1 VNRPNLDFRGFCGT
15 VASGIVR
22 RGDEIMV
29 LPSRKRSRVKSI
41 VTYDGDLEEAF
52 TPQSVTLT
60 LEDEIDV
67 SRGDM
72 IVRPGNVPKA
82 EQRFDATMVWMNEQS
97 LEPGKP
103 YLFKQGGKQVQGAI
117 SEVRYLID
125 VNSLHRQDAATL
137 KLNEIGRVTVQLTQP
152 VAFDGYR
159 RNRATG
165 SFIVIDRLTNL
176 TVAAGMILDR
186 AAEPEHRD
194 HWDDEPQIATL
205 EKQSS
210 KVTDNERARRFGQK
224 PVTILLTGLS
234 GSGKST
240 IAYALERRLFETGR
254 AATVLDG
261 QNLRLGISKDLGFSF
276 EDRSENLRRGAE
288 VARIINQAGLICVC
302 AFAAPSEEV
311 RQRAAEVIGRERF
324 FVVHAAAPLDLCRA
338 RDQHGLYAKAAAG
351 EIANF
356 VGVSAPY
363 EPPAHPDLVLPTD
376 QLPVEESVDKIMSL
390 LEQRGVFA

>member
-1 VNRPNLDFRGFCGT
+1 
-15 VASGIVR
+15 
-22 RGDEIMV
+22 
-29 LPSRKRSRVKSI
+29 
-41 VTYDGDLEEAF
+41 
-52 TPQSVTLT
+52 
-60 LEDEIDV
+60 
-67 SRGDM
+67 
-72 IVRPGNVPKA
+72 
-82 EQRFDATMVWMNEQS
+82 MNEQG

-117 SEVRYLID
+117 SDVRYLID
-125 VNSLHRQDAATL
+125 VNTLHRKQAATL
-137 KLNEIGRVTVQLTQP
+137 NLNEIGRVTVNLTQP

-165 SFIVIDRLTNL
+165 SFIIIDRLTNL
-176 TVAAGMILDR
+176 TVGAGMILDR
-186 AAEPEHRD
+186 SAEPEHRD
-194 HWDDEPQIATL
+194 HWDDAPQLASTDTR
-205 EKQSS
+205 SS
-210 KVTDNERARRFGQK
+210 NVTDAERARRFGQK
-224 PVTILLTGLS
+224 PMTILLTGLS
-234 GSGKST
+234 GSGKTT

-261 QNLRLGISKDLGFSF
+261 QAMRLGISKDLGFSF

-324 FVVHAAAPLDLCRA
+324 LVVHAAAPLELCRS

-363 EPPAHPDLVLPTD
+363 EPPAHPDLTLATD
-376 QLPVEESVDKIMSL
+376 QLPVEESVQRIMAL
-390 LEQRGVFA
+390 LEQHGVFA